1 MAAQG
6 AWAGM
11 QKARSSSNRT
21 VRRRF
26 ALSDLPALLWRERHL
41 ISAVFLVVLGLG
53 VLAAFAQKTSYQ
65 AQSSLLVGRA
75 SVGSDQMLRSE
86 IEILGAGQLPLR
98 VIEKLGLS
106 RTYPQ
111 LAAQAAKASPAE
123 QRRITG
129 LAAQAIEQN
138 LRIQSTPGTPVVRLT
153 FNHRDPQAAA
163 LILNA
168 LLEEYLI
175 YRRSVLLAPALD
187 QQQAL
192 SELQAQIEQR
202 RYETEVELQARSA
215 RLAALNAQLGQV
227 PREVRLHR
235 DVTTGGPTRT
245 RTGVN
250 PIYQV
255 LQTEKIQLTSEVAAL
270 KEAEAALAGQVVEV
284 VVRRQRLAGLETQ
297 TGELTVREEQ
307 DRAAQEVA
315 LLTNDDIR
323 IVQRAAPPT
332 RGMSLRMPI
341 LAMSLLL
348 ASLAGL
354 GAGLV
359 RMLLRPGLP
368 TAQVAS
374 RTLDLPILGSAS
386 MKPR

>member
-1 MAAQG
+1 
-6 AWAGM
+6 M
-11 QKARSSSNRT
+11 QNARSSSNRT

-26 ALSDLPALLWRERHL
+26 VLSDLPTLLWRERHL
-41 ISAVFLVVLGLG
+41 ILAVFLVVLGLG

-65 AQSSLLVGRA
+65 ARSSLLVRSA
-75 SVGSDQMLRSE
+75 SE

-98 VIEKLGLS
+98 VIEKLGLP

-111 LAAQAAKASPAE
+111 LAAKAAKASPAE
-123 QRRITG
+123 QRRIMG
-129 LAAQAIEQN
+129 LAAQSIEQN
-138 LRIQSTPGTPVVRLT
+138 LKIDNAAGTPVVRLA
-153 FNHRDPQAAA
+153 FSHQEPQAAA
-163 LILNA
+163 LILNT

-175 YRRSVLLAPALD
+175 YRRSVLPAPGLD
-187 QQQAL
+187 QQRAL
-192 SELQAQIEQR
+192 SELQAQIEQQ
-202 RYETEVELQARSA
+202 RYEAQVELQARSA

-235 DVTTGGPTRT
+235 DVTTGAPTRT
-245 RTGVN
+245 RTGLN

-270 KEAEAALAGQVVEV
+270 QEAEAALASQVVEV
-284 VVRRQRLAGLETQ
+284 VVRRQRLAGLEPQ
-297 TGELTVREEQ
+297 SRELTVREEQ
-307 DRAAQEVA
+307 DRAGQEIA

-323 IVQRAAPPT
+323 IVQRAVPPT
-332 RGMSLRMPI
+332 RGVSLRMPI
-341 LAMSLLL
+341 LALSLLL

-354 GAGLV
+354 AAGLI

-374 RTLDLPILGSAS
+374 RTLDLPILGSAA

>member
-11 QKARSSSNRT
+11 QNARSSSNRT

-26 ALSDLPALLWRERHL
+26 VLSDLPTLLWRERHL
-41 ISAVFLVVLGLG
+41 ILAVFLVVLGLG

-65 AQSSLLVGRA
+65 ARSSLLVRSA
-75 SVGSDQMLRSE
+75 SE

-98 VIEKLGLS
+98 VIEKLGLP

-111 LAAQAAKASPAE
+111 LAAKAAKASPAE
-123 QRRITG
+123 QRRIMG
-129 LAAQAIEQN
+129 LAAQSIEQN
-138 LRIQSTPGTPVVRLT
+138 LKIDNAAGTPVVRLA
-153 FNHRDPQAAA
+153 FSHQEPQAAA
-163 LILNA
+163 LILNT

-175 YRRSVLLAPALD
+175 YRRSVLPAPGLD
-187 QQQAL
+187 QQRAL
-192 SELQAQIEQR
+192 SELQAQIEQQ
-202 RYETEVELQARSA
+202 RYEAQVELQARSA

-235 DVTTGGPTRT
+235 DVTTGAPTRT
-245 RTGVN
+245 RTGLN

-270 KEAEAALAGQVVEV
+270 QEAEAALASQVVEV
-284 VVRRQRLAGLETQ
+284 VVRRQRLAGLEPQ
-297 TGELTVREEQ
+297 SRELTVREEQ
-307 DRAAQEVA
+307 DRAGQEIA

-323 IVQRAAPPT
+323 IVQRAVPPT
-332 RGMSLRMPI
+332 RGVSLRMPI
-341 LAMSLLL
+341 LALSLLL

-354 GAGLV
+354 AAGLI

-374 RTLDLPILGSAS
+374 RTLDLPILGSAA

>member
-1 MAAQG
+1 
-6 AWAGM
+6 M
-11 QKARSSSNRT
+11 QTARSSSNRT

-26 ALSDLPALLWRERHL
+26 ALSDLPTLLWRERHL
-41 ISAVFLVVLGLG
+41 ILAVFLVVLGLG

-65 AQSSLLVGRA
+65 AQSSLLVRSA
-75 SVGSDQMLRSE
+75 SVGSE
-86 IEILGAGQLPLR
+86 IEILGGGQLPWR
-98 VIEKLGLS
+98 VIEKLGLP

-111 LAAQAAKASPAE
+111 LAARAAKASPVE
-123 QRRITG
+123 QRRIMG
-129 LAAQAIEQN
+129 LAAQSIEQN
-138 LRIQSTPGTPVVRLT
+138 LRIENAPGAPVVRLA
-153 FNHRDPQAAA
+153 FSHRDPQAAA
-163 LILNA
+163 LILNT
-168 LLEEYLI
+168 LLEEHLI
-175 YRRSVLLAPALD
+175 YRRSVLPAPASAALD
-187 QQQAL
+187 QERAL
-192 SELQAQIEQR
+192 ADLQAQIEHQQ
-202 RYETEVELQARSA
+202 YETEVELQARTA
-215 RLAALNAQLGQV
+215 RLAALNAQLAQV
-227 PREVRLHR
+227 PRQVRLHR

-255 LQTEKIQLTSEVAAL
+255 LQTEKIQMISEIAAL

-284 VVRRQRLAGLETQ
+284 VVRRQRLAGLQ
-297 TGELTVREEQ
+297 SLSPDLTVRQEQ
-307 DRAAQEVA
+307 DRAGQEIA

-323 IVQRAAPPT
+323 IVQRAVPPT
-332 RGMSLRMPI
+332 RGASLRMPI
-341 LAMSLLL
+341 LVLSLLL

-374 RTLDLPILGSAS
+374 RTLDLPILGAAA